1 MGVPPFSS
9 SIFIGCSVKD
19 SPSSSWGFPDSWKP
33 PYIKVFSCRFP
44 LQPILG
50 IRCLKIVDHQI
61 LTSFHL
67 IVQFQ
72 EWIFLS
78 WSPLPNVVAATLGV
92 VFLQHCLTLQDSC
105 FVLTITSYTCCS
117 SSIMRRS
124 IISLMI
130 TSESGNCAFIHEMKL
145 QMILEDK
152 QYPATGVPR
161 SIFLDPPCCLDNQL
175 AKVCP
180 TFGKFVQK
188 CQSNGNGNHMKP
200 YHHVGIRL
208 GCVE

>member
-1 MGVPPFSS
+1 M
-9 SIFIGCSVKD
+9 
-19 SPSSSWGFPDSWKP
+19 KP
-33 PYIKVFSCRFP
+33 PYIEVFSCRFP

-50 IRCLKIVDHQI
+50 IRCLKILDHQI

-124 IISLMI
+124 IMVA
-130 TSESGNCAFIHEMKL
+130 SESGNCAFIHEMKL

-161 SIFLDPPCCLDNQL
+161 TILLDPPCCLLDNQL
-175 AKVCP
+175 ACK
-180 TFGKFVQK
+180 GLSNIRGIVQK
-188 CQSNGNGNHMKP
+188 CQSNGNGNHIIMWE
-200 YHHVGIRL
+200 L
-208 GCVE
+208 GWDL